1 MDKNTSISIGPFFYQ
16 VQNVVDHCT
25 LSTLSTLSKIKLQ
38 TTEICCYF
46 FNSNI
51 E

>member
-25 LSTLSTLSKIKLQ
+25 LSTLSKIKLQ